1 MYISTC
7 LLEMVADKSAIQKL
21 MKDRELITE
30 NAIETV
36 SSKLP
41 GKVVNID
48 INELKPYL
56 DNDALLCLES
66 TSKSSFL

>member
-1 MYISTC
+1 MYKFTRKKFLRKYISTG

-36 SSKLP
+36 LSKLP
-41 GKVVNID
+41 GKVLNMSPHSD
-48 INELKPYL
+48 TL
-56 DNDALLCLES
+56 
-66 TSKSSFL
+66 F

>member
-1 MYISTC
+1 MYISTG

-21 MKDRELITE
+21 TKDRELITE

-36 SSKLP
+36 PSKLP

-48 INELKPYL
+48 IN
-56 DNDALLCLES
+56 
-66 TSKSSFL
+66 